1 MTGFVIMMYVGCVFV
16 DSREIPDSGIT
27 QYSLQYFYVFPA
39 GLFLIVIRTD
49 DELQVRV
56 VLIADFFDGAKYLNL
71 AGKYN
76 RKFSNLSV
84 VFFLLGNRYTDPAS
98 LSRSFRI

>member
-1 MTGFVIMMYVGCVFV
+1 MYVGCVFV

-71 AGKYN
+71 AGKYTGSSSIPAFVRFLN
-76 RKFSNLSV
+76 SFS
-84 VFFLLGNRYTDPAS
+84 
-98 LSRSFRI
+98 

>member
-1 MTGFVIMMYVGCVFV
+1 MYVGCVFV

-76 RKFSNLSV
+76 RKFFHTRIRSLLE
-84 VFFLLGNRYTDPAS
+84 FFS
-98 LSRSFRI
+98 